1 MTGGHG
7 IGSVVVADAVM
18 PPATA
23 NGGAPA
29 APWCYQRAMA
39 GDTARIEQ
47 EVVDDLPGRQG
58 ERVRSTADVGEQLA
72 ERVPG

>member
-1 MTGGHG
+1 MTGGHC

-23 NGGAPA
+23 HGGAPA
-29 APWCYQRAMA
+29 APWRDQRGMA
-39 GDTARIEQ
+39 DDTARIEQ
-47 EVVDDLPGRQG
+47 EVVDDLLGRQG
-58 ERVRSTADVGEQLA
+58 ERVPSTAEVGEQLA